1 MPGRRATWPSSS
13 RWLTDDGVRVVDWPH
28 AHVGQA
34 WVDLV
39 WFAPSVAMQGGP
51 PPQELVARYRPARE
65 ADPAALDAVIAGV
78 AAYFT
83 AASLQAPSPG
93 LPTLRAFQAAQ
104 AEVARD
110 WLAERTGWR

>member
-1 MPGRRATWPSSS
+1 MSA
-13 RWLTDDGVRVVDWPH
+13 
-28 AHVGQA
+28 QA
-34 WVDLV
+34 FVDLV

-51 PPQELVARYRPARE
+51 QPKELVARYGPARD
-65 ADPAALDAVIAGV
+65 ADPLALDAVIAGV
-78 AAYFT
+78 AAFFT

-104 AEVARD
+104 AEVARS